1 MRRFAAVLTMLGLT
15 ACVLEGAPVRRRS
28 LNVRLSTSIT
38 SYDSR
43 EGSDFQSVVIAPYER
58 QGRVMLPQGTIVY
71 GTVLQSKGVGLGL
84 KRERA
89 TLRLAFREYE
99 LPDGRRFPLRAS
111 LRTIDNARE
120 RVGPEGEIKGILAAN
135 GPHSLIHG
143 LWHRPRLDLFPRS
156 FIGLTGTGG
165 KIFTKYS
172 MGPIGAAGLFAAR
185 LAIVRLPEPE
195 IRLPEG
201 TELKVDVSR
210 LADDAPSFDPA
221 EPGTIDS
228 TLGLQFGVQS
238 IAVTKPGGGLAA
250 DIINVAFLGSRED
263 LARAFGLAGW
273 HEAERLSARSMSRTY
288 KAYTAQQGYEA
299 APVSKLL
306 YENAEPDIVFQKSL
320 NTISKRHHIR
330 LWRYDMGG
338 REVWLGA
345 ATHDVG
351 VTFDSSAM
359 SFTHQ
364 IHPQI
369 DTERSKVVNDLTFTG
384 CIAPAAY
391 VDRPEAAI
399 QPEHASAIVT
409 DGRLAVI
416 AFVDGC
422 KAQSGEFP
430 LNLPAPPKSRVTRI
444 VRRMVLEGR
453 QYVLRGNAYYWAYRA
468 IAFRHSER
476 KQAAIEE

>member
-1 MRRFAAVLTMLGLT
+1 MRRMLAWAIAWCFAVYAVQ
-15 ACVLEGAPVRRRS
+15 AAPARQRS
-28 LNVRLSTSIT
+28 LSVRLATSIT

-43 EGSDFQSVVIAPYER
+43 EGSEFNGVVIAPYER
-58 QGRVMLPQGTIVY
+58 HGLVMLPPGTIVH
-71 GTVLQSKGVGLGL
+71 GWIDESKGVGLGV

-89 TLRLAFREYE
+89 TIKVAFREYE
-99 LPDGRRFPLRAS
+99 LPDGRRFPMEGRLRS
-111 LRTIDNARE
+111 IDNARE
-120 RVGPEGEIKGILAAN
+120 RVDEEGKIKGILAAN

-201 TELKVDVSR
+201 TELKVAVVR

-221 EPGTIDS
+221 EPGTLNSDLA
-228 TLGLQFGVQS
+228 TQLGVQS
-238 IAVTKPGGGLAA
+238 TAVTKPGGAA
-250 DIINVAFLGSRED
+250 ASDIINVAFLGSRED
-263 LARAFGLAGW
+263 LARAFELAGW
-273 HEAERLSARSMSRTY
+273 HEAERLSARSMSRAY
-288 KAYTAQQGYEA
+288 KAYTAQHGYDT

-306 YENAEPDIVFQKSL
+306 YEEAEPDVVFQKSL

-338 REVWLGA
+338 REIWLGA
-345 ATHDVG
+345 ATHDIG

-364 IHPQI
+364 IHPKI
-369 DTERSKVVNDLTFTG
+369 DAERAKIVNDLAFTG
-384 CIAPAAY
+384 CAGPAAY
-391 VDRPEAAI
+391 VDRPEAARA
-399 QPEHASAIVT
+399 PERGSGIIT
-409 DGRLAVI
+409 DGRLAVL
-416 AFVDGC
+416 AFGDGC
-422 KAQSGEFP
+422 KAESGAFP
-430 LNLPAPPKSRVTRI
+430 LSVPPPPRSRATRVI
-444 VRRMVLEGR
+444 RRMMLEGR
-453 QYVLRGNAYYWAYRA
+453 QYVLRGNAYYWGYRA
-468 IAFRHSER
+468 IFFRHSER
-476 KQAAIEE
+476 KQAVLEE